1 MKDYMMLVSIPITEV
16 PDDTTEEEA
25 KVTAELWLAT
35 KIPDASLVDF
45 QGVA

>member
-1 MKDYMMLVSIPITEV
+1 MDYVMLVSIPITEV
-16 PDDTTEEEA
+16 PDETTEQEA

-45 QGVA
+45 QKVA